1 MQLIIHSDNMD
12 ISGQLK
18 DDIIQKARSILTNTG
33 KQIRKIKIS
42 FRDKKSPKGG
52 LDKQCKVQLVLFGL
66 PSVFVVAHKKNIQ
79 YALVKA
85 LQNAS
90 NILKDSFIKCHKP
103 NIKNVVL

>member
-1 MQLIIHSDNMD
+1 MQLIIHSENMD
-12 ISGQLK
+12 ISDQLK

-33 KQIRKIKIS
+33 KQIRKIKIR
-42 FRDKKSPKGG
+42 FCDKKSPQGG
-52 LDKQCKVQLVLFGL
+52 LNKQCKVQLVLFGL

-90 NILKDSFIKCHKP
+90 KILKGSFIKSHKP

>member
-1 MQLIIHSDNMD
+1 MQLIIHSENMD
-12 ISGQLK
+12 ISDQLK

-42 FRDKKSPKGG
+42 FSHRKRPKGG

-90 NILKDSFIKCHKP
+90 KILKVSFIKSHKP